1 MRQGRVSIL
10 FGGLTAIM
18 TVALIQLLSVPELDV
33 PLTVTMYAFSFALP
47 MSAFYVISAQDY
59 LKVTH
64 METHPL
70 YELFSIITLLAG
82 ASGLAGIF
90 LHFGKMPFAIFITTS
105 FIAIAVLAFL
115 GDHADKYFHDI
126 KKEK

>member
-18 TVALIQLLSVPELDV
+18 TVAVIQLLSIPELDT
-33 PLTVTMYAFSFALP
+33 PLTITMYAFSFALP
-47 MSAFYVISAQDY
+47 MSAFYVISAQEH
-59 LKVTH
+59 LKSTH
-64 METHPL
+64 MDIHPL

-90 LHFGKMPFAIFITTS
+90 FHFGKIPFAIFVVTS
-105 FIAIAVLAFL
+105 FLAITVLIFI
-115 GDHADKYFHDI
+115 GDQADKYFHDI
-126 KKEK
+126 ENNK